1 MLSKELLQ
9 QRSFTGSRRSN
20 SGASSRTGSGMSV
33 LSDHR
38 SSPTLG
44 RRDNQGLSSAGIAR
58 PNRIS
63 TMENYAEAASDTSD
77 QTGAYYRR
85 REFLT
90 KYPVISRV
98 LKQNTSTWR
107 CLGETRTFD

>member
-1 MLSKELLQ
+1 
-9 QRSFTGSRRSN
+9 
-20 SGASSRTGSGMSV
+20 MSV

-58 PNRIS
+58 PNRVS

-77 QTGAYYRR
+77 QTGTGYVDPIGPLPTR
-85 REFLT
+85 
-90 KYPVISRV
+90 PM
-98 LKQNTSTWR
+98 TSAGKR
-107 CLGETRTFD
+107 DDDFGDEELGDDLLPE